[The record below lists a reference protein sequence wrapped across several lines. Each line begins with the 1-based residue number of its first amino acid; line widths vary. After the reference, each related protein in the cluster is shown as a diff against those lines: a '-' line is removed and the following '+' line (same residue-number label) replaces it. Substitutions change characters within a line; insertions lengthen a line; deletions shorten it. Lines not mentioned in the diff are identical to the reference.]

1 MSVAKPIL
9 EYVDTISTKGDL
21 SRSVRAFRRLLKYHK
36 PYIHIF
42 ALMTAIS
49 ALRAYL
55 FTLEPFYTTLIFNNV
70 IGPPSNPGPLSGYV
84 LMIVLAVISFGLTDL
99 LVKYLGGY
107 VAQLILR
114 DIRNDYYASIQR
126 KSFGFFDANAVGD
139 LLSGATMDLQPPVDM
154 FLRSWVD
161 WLTNAVFITVF
172 VLHAMYMLNP
182 IMTIM
187 ALAPVLLVL
196 YLNYKLFSTIMP
208 LFRKMQLIIAKL
220 GAYMQQNIV
229 GMKNVRIFGREK
241 EMEEGFEKVEDIQ
254 VSLAI
259 LTGKIASE
267 YMPSTQTILTLG
279 IAMIYV
285 YGANLVVTSLVPDF
299 AVMMVGTILLF
310 ARYIMR
316 LTMPITQASQLPAMM
331 TNAAAG
337 LERVYG
343 FIDSSEDV
351 EDRPDSKEVLITE
364 GKVEFRD
371 VTFGYAREKPVLNNI
386 SFTANPGEKIAILGA
401 TGSGKSSLL
410 YLIPRFYDVDSGSIL
425 IDGVDVRSFKLP
437 FLRRQIGLVLQD
449 VFLFSGTIKSNIAFG
464 RPDASMD
471 EIKQAAKMARI
482 DDFIE
487 SLPEKYDTAV
497 GERGVTL
504 SGGQKQR
511 LTIARALSV
520 NPRIV
525 MFDDSLSFV
534 DARTEEAIQQA
545 IDEAMK
551 GRTCFIIAQRLSTI
565 KHADKIMVLDNGEI
579 VEFGTHEE
587 LMAKGNI
594 YQRIYM
600 TQFVE
605 KSPEDILAGGAVK

>member
-1 MSVAKPIL
+1 V
-9 EYVDTISTKGDL
+9 
-21 SRSVRAFRRLLKYHK
+21 
-36 PYIHIF
+36 
-42 ALMTAIS
+42 
-49 ALRAYL
+49 L
-55 FTLEPFYTTLIFNNV
+55 FT
-70 IGPPSNPGPLSGYV
+70 
-84 LMIVLAVISFGLTDL
+84 
-99 LVKYLGGY
+99 
-107 VAQLILR
+107 
-114 DIRNDYYASIQR
+114 
-126 KSFGFFDANAVGD
+126 
-139 LLSGATMDLQPPVDM
+139 
-154 FLRSWVD
+154 
-161 WLTNAVFITVF
+161 
-172 VLHAMYMLNP
+172 MYSLNP
-182 IMTIM
+182 IMTVM
-187 ALAPVLLVL
+187 AIAPILLIL
-196 YLNYKLFSTIMP
+196 YLNYRLFSSTMP
-208 LFRKMQLIIAKL
+208 IFRKGQLILGKL
-220 GAYMQQNIV
+220 GAYIQQNII
-229 GMKNVRIFGREK
+229 GMKNVRIFEREK
-241 EMEEGFEKVEDIQ
+241 EMNEGFEKVEDIQ
-254 VSLAI
+254 VATMI
-259 LTGKIASE
+259 MAGKIQSE
-267 YMPSTQTILTLG
+267 YMPSANAILNLG
-279 IAMIYV
+279 VAMVYV
-285 YGANLVVTSLVPDF
+285 YGANLVVTSLVPGF
-299 AVMMVGTILLF
+299 AVMMIGTILLF
-310 ARYIMR
+310 ARYMMR
-316 LTMPITQASQLPAMM
+316 LTMPITQASQLPGQL

-343 FIDSSEDV
+343 VIDSPGDV
-351 EDRPDSKEVLITE
+351 EERPDSKEITITE

-371 VTFGYAREKPVLNNI
+371 VTFGYARGKPVLRNI

-437 FLRRQIGLVLQD
+437 FLRRQMGLVLQD
-449 VFLFSGTIKSNIAFG
+449 VFLFSGTIRSNIAFG

-471 EIKQAAKMARI
+471 EIKAAAKMARI

-545 IDEAMK
+545 IDEAMR

-587 LMAKGNI
+587 LMANGNI

-605 KSPEDILAGGAVK
+605 KSPDDILAGGAVK